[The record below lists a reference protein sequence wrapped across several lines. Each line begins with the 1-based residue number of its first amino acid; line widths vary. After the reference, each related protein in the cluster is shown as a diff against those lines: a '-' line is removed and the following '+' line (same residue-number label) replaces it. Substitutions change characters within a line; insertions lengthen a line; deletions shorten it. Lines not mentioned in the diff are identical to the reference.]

1 MCDCYYYYDCYYHTV
16 YSAILSIL
24 AERDGSSSKIKM
36 RLFFA
41 VSVRP
46 KEARARP
53 IAEKTRQWFTIGP
66 IDRPI
71 DRWLQINILVYRLR
85 WPVLLY
91 YFILHAE
98 YACGLTT
105 CPFITATYYRCV
117 LLLLVVIVVVVHCCW
132 WFVYYILHHYF
143 DVFFF
148 HLPFFFTFSI
158 QLLLYC
164 HLIVLG
170 RRKSVFEA
178 FTLNTYIVSIAVSVR
193 SLCQSWRNTT
203 IWTMTQKIQSKNMA
217 NEKTK
222 RKKNQQLKMNSK
234 NYIKIII
241 IKLNGYK
248 KWNTLSY
255 PWLLNHKNCWYVS
268 SALKTWTQQQ
278 QQIIFFTIS
287 HMSSNAQTLDANH
300 DVAGIVPF
308 GWLCSDVACRSIDE
322 CTFRCFVCTFDSVAI
337 WVHAE
342 VFNFLAT
349 FDNGLAVPTKCQ
361 IISNRTEQNKHIRLD
376 FFNG

>member
-148 HLPFFFTFSI
+148 ICHFSLRFQFNCYYI
-158 QLLLYC
+158 AIWLYLVVEKVCSKHSLSIRILCPLQFLFAHCVNLDEILLFEQW
-164 HLIVLG
+164 H
-170 RRKSVFEA
+170 RKY
-178 FTLNTYIVSIAVSVR
+178 N
-193 SLCQSWRNTT
+193 
-203 IWTMTQKIQSKNMA
+203 QKIWPTRKQ
-217 NEKTK
+217 NEK
-222 RKKNQQLKMNSK
+222 
-234 NYIKIII
+234 KI
-241 IKLNGYK
+241 NNW
-248 KWNTLSY
+248 KWTA
-255 PWLLNHKNCWYVS
+255 KI
-268 SALKTWTQQQ
+268 T
-278 QQIIFFTIS
+278 
-287 HMSSNAQTLDANH
+287 
-300 DVAGIVPF
+300 
-308 GWLCSDVACRSIDE
+308 
-322 CTFRCFVCTFDSVAI
+322 
-337 WVHAE
+337 
-342 VFNFLAT
+342 
-349 FDNGLAVPTKCQ
+349 
-361 IISNRTEQNKHIRLD
+361 
-376 FFNG
+376 